1 MKILHISYSLNEQS
15 AAYRLAEEQSINQGH
30 KIYFMLARKST
41 SSFIES
47 RRISTFLTSFIGFTS
62 HLFDHVLRKCL
73 VRSDEVFS
81 VGFNFPLKNL
91 IFSRLVYKTNPDI
104 IHIHWGGYS
113 FITPS
118 LLAKLSVFKGSSLIV
133 TTHDYYYFTGGCHIP
148 MDCPEHTNNC
158 QSCPMAKNLIGKKW
172 ISKNRNRI
180 NKLLLNNKT
189 SFVTPSSFSNNYL
202 KSSFKYIK
210 TQVIANTVGNFYLL
224 DRLSLKQVFIDFK
237 QYRSFNNNIPTIIV
251 VGVKKSLHENKGADI
266 ILELIERMNENKILY
281 NIITVGEFLQLNIIG
296 THLHFMNRSVSEMMQ
311 LYTIADICIVPSRF
325 ETFSQVTLESTQFGT
340 PVVAFDLTGPKD
352 IINHGISGFLVPSFN
367 IDLFCNTVIEK
378 LDYKLL
384 NEDLMIEAAL
394 NTSDKFS
401 PSKIALKYQELYLNN
416 IPD

>member
-15 AAYRLAEEQSINQGH
+15 AAYRLAEEQAINQGH

-47 RRISTFLTSFIGFTS
+47 RRISPFLTSFIGFTS
-62 HLFDHVLRKCL
+62 HLFDHFLRKCL

-81 VGFNFPLKNL
+81 IGISLPLKNF
-91 IFSRLVYKTNPDI
+91 IFRRLVYKTNPDI

-118 LLAKLSVFKGSSLIV
+118 LLAKLSVFKGSRLIV

-148 MDCPEHTNNC
+148 MDCPEHSNNC
-158 QSCPMAKNLIGKKW
+158 QICPMAKNLIAKKW

-189 SFVTPSSFSNNYL
+189 TFVTPSFFSNNYL
-202 KSSFKYIK
+202 KSSFKYINSE
-210 TQVIANTVGNFYLL
+210 VIANTVGNFYLL

-237 QYRSFNNNIPTIIV
+237 QYKLFNNYIPTIVV
-251 VGVKKSLHENKGADI
+251 VGVKKSLRENKGADI
-266 ILELIERMNENKILY
+266 ILELVQRMNENEISF
-281 NIITVGEFLQLNIIG
+281 NIITIGEFLQLNIIG
-296 THLHFMNRSVSEMMQ
+296 THLHFMNRSADEMKQ
-311 LYTIADICIVPSRF
+311 LYTISDICIVPSRY
-325 ETFSQVTLESTQFGT
+325 ETFSQVTLESIQLGT

-352 IINHGISGFLVPSFN
+352 IINHGISGFLVPSFK
-367 IDLFCNTVIEK
+367 IDKFCNTVIEK
-378 LDYKLL
+378 LNYKFL

-401 PSKIALKYQELYLNN
+401 PIKIALKYQELYLNS
-416 IPD
+416 IHK

>member
-1 MKILHISYSLNEQS
+1 
-15 AAYRLAEEQSINQGH
+15 
-30 KIYFMLARKST
+30 
-41 SSFIES
+41 
-47 RRISTFLTSFIGFTS
+47 
-62 HLFDHVLRKCL
+62 
-73 VRSDEVFS
+73 
-81 VGFNFPLKNL
+81 
-91 IFSRLVYKTNPDI
+91 
-104 IHIHWGGYS
+104 
-113 FITPS
+113 
-118 LLAKLSVFKGSSLIV
+118 
-133 TTHDYYYFTGGCHIP
+133 
-148 MDCPEHTNNC
+148 
-158 QSCPMAKNLIGKKW
+158 MAKNLIGKKW

-189 SFVTPSSFSNNYL
+189 SFVSPSSFSNNYL

-266 ILELIERMNENKILY
+266 ILELVQRMNENKIPF

-296 THLHFMNRSVSEMMQ
+296 THLHFMDRSVDEMKQ
-311 LYTIADICIVPSRF
+311 LYTISDICIVPSRY
-325 ETFSQVTLESTQFGT
+325 ETFSQVTLESIQFGT

-367 IDLFCNTVIEK
+367 IDKFCNRVIEN
-378 LDYKLL
+378 LDYKFL

>member
-1 MKILHISYSLNEQS
+1 MRILHISYNLNEQS
-15 AAYRLAEEQSINQGH
+15 AAYRLAEEQAINQGH

-47 RRISTFLTSFIGFTS
+47 RRISPFVTSFIGFTS
-62 HLFDHVLRKCL
+62 HLFDHFLRKCL

-81 VGFNFPLKNL
+81 IGFNLPLKNWF
-91 IFSRLVYKTNPDI
+91 FSRLVYKTNPDI

-118 LLAKLSVFKGSSLIV
+118 LLAKLSVFKGSRLIV
-133 TTHDYYYFTGGCHIP
+133 TTHDYYYLTGGCHIP
-148 MDCPEHTNNC
+148 MDCPEHSNNC

-180 NKLLLNNKT
+180 NKLFLNNKT
-189 SFVTPSSFSNNYL
+189 SFVTPSSFSNIYL

-210 TQVIANTVGNFYLL
+210 TEVIANTVGNFYLL

-237 QYRSFNNNIPTIIV
+237 QYRSLNNNIPTIVV
-251 VGVKKSLHENKGADI
+251 VGVKKSLQENKGADI
-266 ILELIERMNENKILY
+266 ILELVQKMNENKISF
-281 NIITVGEFLQLNIIG
+281 NIITVGEFLQLNFIG
-296 THLHFMNRSVSEMMQ
+296 THLHFMNRTVNEMMQ

-325 ETFSQVTLESTQFGT
+325 ETFSQVTLESIQFGT

-352 IINHGISGFLVPSFN
+352 IINHGISGFLVPSFK
-367 IDLFCNTVIEK
+367 IDKFCKTVIEK
-378 LDYKLL
+378 LNYKFL
-384 NEDLMIEAAL
+384 NENLMIEAAL